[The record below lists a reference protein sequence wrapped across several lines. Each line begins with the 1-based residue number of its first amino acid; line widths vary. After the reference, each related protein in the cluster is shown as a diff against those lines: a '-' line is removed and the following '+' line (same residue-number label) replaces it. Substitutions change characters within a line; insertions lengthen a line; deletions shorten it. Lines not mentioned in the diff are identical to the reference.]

1 MQYCKGCPTP
11 ARPDERKH
19 PMYTEQEAN
28 TFGSI
33 SLLPRLDVPRLIIR
47 PGESVWVSC
56 IADGS
61 ESYPAALIV
70 QTLPGDDS
78 PLILHP
84 AVIPSGERIRVRL
97 SNPSKR
103 VCVIADNDCADSCP
117 RHGIFRNA
125 AVLPTSRPI
134 ARASRLADYL
144 KGVCAS

>member
-1 MQYCKGCPTP
+1 MQYCKGCPKP

-56 IADGS
+56 LADGS

-97 SNPSKR
+97 
-103 VCVIADNDCADSCP
+103 
-117 RHGIFRNA
+117 
-125 AVLPTSRPI
+125 
-134 ARASRLADYL
+134 
-144 KGVCAS
+144 